1 MADAAPDQNDGDFLA
16 KLPIWNRFFDGY
28 RPPPVLADEYPLRE
42 LRLRCVNLR
51 RRLRDGPLAPLR
63 LAFFGPT
70 GAGKSKLFSSLICR
84 IVSASG
90 FRRPFTMKSC
100 YFVHDDWKPLV
111 AALEGVVEMHNE
123 AEWQEIILID
133 TPDFDSVELANR
145 DEAERVFLEADAFL
159 FVTDALKYA
168 DASTWDYLANIRRAN
183 KKFAV
188 LLNKVGSDAIP
199 ESFDA
204 RYRDTFSI
212 EANDPLPYE
221 KILIPELPLGDDE
234 LITPDHPSHNE
245 LKDIAMQLAG
255 KQPSRHSV
263 MRYRGELEGIFGR
276 ASELLDELKERRS
289 QLADL
294 RRRLDQRYEDATTR
308 LQARMSEAV
317 PPEAKEQVYNG
328 MMKKFDE
335 IDILR
340 HPRRIIAIPIKGA
353 YSLIRKYG
361 GWGDADDKADEAPK
375 TTDPLATET
384 FHLVESELIRF
395 ADETRLD
402 LIDQP
407 GLKRLVDRERFKQ
420 LRLDHTEVKQ
430 AFVEHDETFRSWVE
444 SHAAETAEDITTEH
458 KAKFYV
464 SQLLYNGVVISAQAA
479 TLGQLSWVELGLD
492 SVISP
497 FVAKGIG
504 MVIGNEK
511 VREFEQAAR
520 TEHHSSLAGILARGR
535 DRFVE
540 FVDQATDGL
549 DQLESQLAEIAACE
563 PRLEKLVE
571 EFSSGAAA
579 GAGEGGND

>member
-1 MADAAPDQNDGDFLA
+1 MADAAPDQNDGEFLA
-16 KLPIWNRFFDGY
+16 KLPSWNRFFDGY
-28 RPPPVLADEYPLRE
+28 QPPPVLADEYPLRE

-100 YFVHDDWKPLV
+100 YFVHNDWKPLV
-111 AALEGVVEMHNE
+111 AALEGVVEMHSE
-123 AEWQEIILID
+123 PEWQEIILVD

-168 DASTWDYLANIRRAN
+168 DASTWDYLASIRRAG

-212 EANDPLPYE
+212 ESGESLPYE
-221 KILIPELPLGDDE
+221 KILIPELPLRDDE
-234 LITPDHPSHNE
+234 LIGTDHPSHKA
-245 LKDIAMQLAG
+245 LRDIAMHLAG
-255 KQPSRHSV
+255 KEPSKHSV
-263 MRYRGELEGIFGR
+263 ARYRGELEGIFGR
-276 ASELLDELKERRS
+276 STELLTELRERRS
-289 QLADL
+289 QLSDL
-294 RRRLDQRYEDATTR
+294 RKRLDQRFEDAAVR
-308 LQARMSEAV
+308 LKARMSETV
-317 PPEAKEQVYNG
+317 PPEAKEQVYQG

-340 HPRRIIAIPIKGA
+340 HPRRIIAMPIKGA

-361 GWGDADDKADEAPK
+361 GWGDPDDKADEAPK

-407 GLKRLVDRERFKQ
+407 GLKRLVDRDRFKQ
-420 LRLDHTEVKQ
+420 LRLDHAEVKQ
-430 AFVEHDETFRSWVE
+430 LFVEHDDSFRSWVG
-444 SHAAETAEDITTEH
+444 SHATETAEDITTEH

-511 VREFEQAAR
+511 VREFEEAAR
-520 TEHHSSLAGILARGR
+520 AEHHRSLADILARGKE
-535 DRFVE
+535 RFVE
-540 FVDQATDGL
+540 FVDQATEGL
-549 DQLESQLAEIAACE
+549 DKLETQLAEIAACE
-563 PRLEKLVE
+563 PRLEKLIADFE
-571 EFSSGAAA
+571 SGAAA
-579 GAGEGGND
+579 GAGEGSHD